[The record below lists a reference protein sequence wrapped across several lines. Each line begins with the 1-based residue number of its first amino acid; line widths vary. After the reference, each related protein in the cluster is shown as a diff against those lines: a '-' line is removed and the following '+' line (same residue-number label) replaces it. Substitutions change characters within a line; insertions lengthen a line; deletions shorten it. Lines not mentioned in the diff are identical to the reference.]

1 MAVYN
6 RRLLFSRGE
15 WTGRM
20 VKAIWRLPRYGA
32 DAKQGDKQQSHYP
45 RLLVFFGG

>member
-1 MAVYN
+1 MDWPYGQGDLAA
-6 RRLLFSRGE
+6 S
-15 WTGRM
+15 
-20 VKAIWRLPRYGA
+20 RYGA